1 LVVDSLPFAYPIG
14 AMAFSWWK
22 WRNTQPTSDEA
33 YAKQIEQLRETVP
46 VPGIWLFGK
55 TGSGKSSVVRYLTGA
70 EEATIG
76 EGYRPKTKASRRF
89 DFPNS
94 LEPLLT
100 FLDTRGLA
108 EVAYDPSEDIEQFS
122 GSTQLMIVTVRV
134 TDHALESILEP
145 LRRIRKSAPDRQVLL
160 VLTCLHEAVGN
171 IDLSDGVDPFTTL
184 DDDQTELPKPI
195 PEQLQTLIAEKVRQ
209 FAGVHDAVIPID
221 LTRLEDGFVDPDFGG
236 CRLKQAILDRLP
248 HAYRQALL
256 AIDEL
261 RIVGES
267 TRQQKSRWQV
277 LASSALAGTA
287 GAVPVPWVDIPAVL
301 AIQAHLAVK
310 IAKIYDQEL
319 TAARWA
325 ILSSAVGFRIPLR
338 FAARGA
344 LKFIP
349 WLGMAVGAASA
360 FAFTYALGMSWDW
373 YFADLRKGNVPS
385 PDQLK
390 DVFAAEL
397 KRGHELWNA
406 K

>member
-1 LVVDSLPFAYPIG
+1 
-14 AMAFSWWK
+14 
-22 WRNTQPTSDEA
+22 
-33 YAKQIEQLRETVP
+33 
-46 VPGIWLFGK
+46 
-55 TGSGKSSVVRYLTGA
+55 
-70 EEATIG
+70 
-76 EGYRPKTKASRRF
+76 
-89 DFPNS
+89 
-94 LEPLLT
+94 
-100 FLDTRGLA
+100 
-108 EVAYDPSEDIEQFS
+108 
-122 GSTQLMIVTVRV
+122 MIVTVRV

-184 DDDQTELPKPI
+184 DDDQTELPKSI
-195 PEQLQTLIAEKVRQ
+195 PEQLQTLIDEKVRQ

-261 RIVGES
+261 RIEGES
-267 TRQQKSRWQV
+267 TRQQKARWQV

-325 ILSSAVGFRIPLR
+325 ILSSAVGSRIALR
-338 FAARGA
+338 FAVRET

-349 WLGMAVGAASA
+349 WLGMAVGAASS

-385 PDQLK
+385 PGQLK